1 MILLSCF
8 VYADYYVRATY
19 LQEEELIKWVQENWQ
34 MYAYRHVLG
43 LLNMTLSSLLNNN
56 KRLKEAVAMIDA
68 LYDSDGF
75 SQVQSHGFGFGS
87 RSAPIEEPSS
97 VHASGPM
104 LPSTNSST
112 APSAAAAPAAP
123 SGGSKFSLLSS
134 GTSRAKKENEKLS
147 SIIAKGLGMG

>member
-1 MILLSCF
+1 VF
-8 VYADYYVRATY
+8 ADYYVRATY

-87 RSAPIEEPSS
+87 RSAPVEEPSS
-97 VHASGPM
+97 VPASGPAV
-104 LPSTNSST
+104 LPSASSST
-112 APSAAAAPAAP
+112 GNAPAAAASAP
-123 SGGSKFSLLSS
+123 SGGSKFSLLS
-134 GTSRAKKENEKLS
+134 GTGRAKKENEKLS